1 MVSTLRHL
9 ICTTHDLFRMARF
22 TELIKRLHADL
33 LPKYV
38 LCGGGMLITAWNLFK
53 ILIFRH
59 HLFEW

>member
-1 MVSTLRHL
+1 MVGTLRHL

-38 LCGGGMLITAWNLFK
+38 LCGGWNVNYGMEFV
-53 ILIFRH
+53 
-59 HLFEW
+59 